1 MGPAVLMVAI
11 LGLAGCGSA
20 ASSTATSTRGFTVP
34 PRPAGAHPSVSSK
47 MVCAAEAQTEIQLGL
62 GAQPTHVTAATW
74 IDHVYSCQ
82 YVYPNATITLTVKE
96 LDSAAQTARYFN
108 DLGQRLGRRPDRIA
122 IGQGAFLTTNGSM
135 VVRKDWKVLDVDVSQ
150 LPASFG
156 QPPQSAS
163 DVAVSVAATILTCW
177 SGA

>member
-1 MGPAVLMVAI
+1 MGPAVVIVTI
-11 LGLAGCGSA
+11 LGLTGCGSA
-20 ASSTATSTRGFTVP
+20 ASSTPNSTRGITVP
-34 PRPAGAHPSVSSK
+34 PRPAGPHPSVSSK
-47 MVCAAEAQTEIQLGL
+47 MVCAAEVQGELQSGL
-62 GAQPTHVTAATW
+62 GAQPTQVTAPTW

-82 YVYPNATITLTVKE
+82 YVYPNGTITLSVKE
-96 LDSAAQTARYFN
+96 LDSAAQTARYFK

-122 IGQGAFLTTNGSM
+122 IGQGAFVTTNGSM

>member
-1 MGPAVLMVAI
+1 
-11 LGLAGCGSA
+11 
-20 ASSTATSTRGFTVP
+20 
-34 PRPAGAHPSVSSK
+34 
-47 MVCAAEAQTEIQLGL
+47 MVCAAVAQASIQSGL
-62 GAQPTHVTAATW
+62 GAQPTQVTAPTW

-82 YVYPNATITLTVKE
+82 YVYPNGTITLSVKE
-96 LDSAAQTARYFN
+96 LDSAAQTTRYFD
-108 DLGQRLGRRPDRIA
+108 DLAQRLGRRPDRIA

-150 LPASFG
+150 IPASFG
-156 QPPQSAS
+156 QPPQSPS